1 MLALELLLNT
11 ITSLSAK
18 SDRLVSIHIG
28 DLRDDLIRKT
38 VGSNNIVDL
47 ILAFVAKIIERD
59 RRLYISIFDI
69 QL

>member
-1 MLALELLLNT
+1 MLALGIVIEHDHFAVT
-11 ITSLSAK
+11 K